1 MRDGMYNKNVGNFG
15 EMLVITYLEN
25 LNYKILEK
33 NYNTKFGEIDI
44 IAKDK
49 DEYVFI
55 EVKTRT
61 SNKYGMPSE
70 SVNIN
75 KEQHIQNSSKVYIF
89 LNNLENKY
97 IRYDV
102 IEVYFINKSKYYI
115 NHLKNNFF

>member
-1 MRDGMYNKNVGNFG
+1 MKDKKYNKKVGNFG

-25 LNYKILEK
+25 LNYKILDR

-49 DEYVFI
+49 EEYVFI

-61 SNKYGMPSE
+61 SKKYGVPCEAINM
-70 SVNIN
+70 N
-75 KEQHIQNSSKVYIF
+75 KEKHIEKSSKVYIY
-89 LNNLENKY
+89 LNKLEKEY

-102 IEVYFINKSKYYI
+102 IEVYFINNNKYYI

>member
-1 MRDGMYNKNVGNFG
+1 MNDGMHNKNIGNFG

-55 EVKTRT
+55 EVKTRIST
-61 SNKYGMPSE
+61 NYGAPSE
-70 SVNIN
+70 AVNFR
-75 KEQHIQNSSKVYIF
+75 KKQHIQKASEVYIF
-89 LNNLENKY
+89 LNNLPNEY
-97 IRYDV
+97 IRYDIV
-102 IEVYFINKSKYYI
+102 EVYFINKSKYYI

>member
-1 MRDGMYNKNVGNFG
+1 MREERYNKKLGNFG

-61 SNKYGMPSE
+61 SKKYGMPSE
-70 SVNIN
+70 AVNSN
-75 KEQHIQNSSKVYIF
+75 KEKHIQKSSKVYIF
-89 LNNLENKY
+89 LNNLESKY

-102 IEVYFINKSKYYI
+102 IEVYFTSKSKYYI